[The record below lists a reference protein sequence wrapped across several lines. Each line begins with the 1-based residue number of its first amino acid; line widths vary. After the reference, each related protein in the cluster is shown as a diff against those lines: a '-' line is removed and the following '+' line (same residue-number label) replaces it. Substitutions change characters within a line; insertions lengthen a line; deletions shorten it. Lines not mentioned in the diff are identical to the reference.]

1 MNNGAAGLM
10 IHSHTPFQ
18 YVNDNVLVNNA
29 LAGNG
34 IDEDNP
40 FDDAPTA
47 ISVFSAVIPIPH
59 TVIAA
64 NQISSE
70 HYGIVTF
77 NARRL
82 SGLSSNKFN
91 GVPVPISVH

>member
-1 MNNGAAGLM
+1 M

-18 YVNDNVLVNNA
+18 YVNDNVLVNNT

-34 IDEDNP
+34 IDDDNP
-40 FDDAPTA
+40 VDDAPTA
-47 ISVFSAVIPIPH
+47 LSVFSAVIPIAH

-64 NQISSE
+64 NRISNE

-77 NARRL
+77 NAIQL
-82 SGLSSNKFN
+82 SGLPSNKFDA
-91 GVPVPISVH
+91 VPVPISIH